1 MPRYFFNEIGGT
13 YKQDDEGLEFATLA
27 DARLEAVRYLGEV
40 LRDQPDVVWAGEDFR
55 VEVTD
60 ATNLVMFTAI
70 VVGIDAP
77 AGAKSINP
85 ALKRPSA

>member
-1 MPRYFFNEIGGT
+1 MPRYFFNEMGGT
-13 YKQDDEGLEFATLA
+13 YKKDDDGLEFASLA

-60 ATNLVMFTAI
+60 ANEFVMFTAM

-77 AGAKSINP
+77 AGGKSVNP
-85 ALKRPSA
+85 ALKRPPA